1 MSSRLRVLIPILVA
15 LAVLVAGI
23 WLTAALGTGDGGNGD
38 ALVAAEQTAAR
49 EDAEGTPTGAPG
61 ATRAPARTPTSS
73 AAATRT
79 PGGPTATRPAA
90 TATRTPPGTSDIR
103 RDLEADEARGG
114 HTLSRHVGKSDDEL
128 RDRLRR
134 EPDISAASTYTDQD
148 TAERTVGQAVRD
160 ERTKVTNWEKST
172 SHPNLVLRVTMPST
186 VGRSIRQGSSAAKD
200 VKSAVVVLKW
210 SGQGWYVLTSYPED
224 R

>member
-23 WLTAALGTGDGGNGD
+23 WLSAALGTGDGANDD

-49 EDAEGTPTGAPG
+49 EDAEGTPTGVPG
-61 ATRAPARTPTSS
+61 ATRTPARTPTAS
-73 AAATRT
+73 ASATRT
-79 PGGPTATRPAA
+79 PGGATATRPAA
-90 TATRTPPGTSDIR
+90 TFTRTPAGASDIR
-103 RDLEADEARGG
+103 RNLEADEARGG
-114 HTLSRHVGKSDDEL
+114 HTLSRHVDKSDDEL

-134 EPDISAASTYTDQD
+134 EPDISAASTYTDPD
-148 TAERTVGQAVRD
+148 TAERTVGQAIRD
-160 ERTKVTNWEKST
+160 ERTKVTSWEKST
-172 SHPNLVLRVTMPST
+172 SHPNLVLRVTMPYT

>member
-1 MSSRLRVLIPILVA
+1 MRVRPPLVSRVLPA
-15 LAVLVAGI
+15 LLLA
-23 WLTAALGTGDGGNGD
+23 LTPLLSLA
-38 ALVAAEQTAAR
+38 
-49 EDAEGTPTGAPG
+49 APG
-61 ATRAPARTPTSS
+61 GLA
-73 AAATRT
+73 
-79 PGGPTATRPAA
+79 
-90 TATRTPPGTSDIR
+90 R
-103 RDLEADEARGG
+103 RDLAVEEKRGG

-160 ERTKVTNWEKST
+160 ERTKVTSWEKST